1 MRWRRA
7 RWDGGLADGAEAHE
21 AGVAFEQDEEGRLC
35 QYGQRRRSPSPSH
48 QSVIGRGVPS
58 GALRRCG
65 DWGKSSRVRGRTGAR
80 LAGAVAQ
87 AFGQHDAAVF
97 EMAVNGAL
105 RGKARTAFTSK
116 RVQAGGDGEALR
128 EEVNKA
134 LGKTDWSSRNGA
146 LWRPWPLR
154 RGTGRVRI
162 HPAVT
167 RWASPA

>member
-1 MRWRRA
+1 M
-7 RWDGGLADGAEAHE
+7 
-21 AGVAFEQDEEGRLC
+21 
-35 QYGQRRRSPSPSH
+35 
-48 QSVIGRGVPS
+48 
-58 GALRRCG
+58 ALRRTRRV
-65 DWGKSSRVRGRTGAR
+65 WRSSRTRRAVFASTARDDAVHLPVTKALSGEEFRRALFDAAAIGANLPASGDAPGAR